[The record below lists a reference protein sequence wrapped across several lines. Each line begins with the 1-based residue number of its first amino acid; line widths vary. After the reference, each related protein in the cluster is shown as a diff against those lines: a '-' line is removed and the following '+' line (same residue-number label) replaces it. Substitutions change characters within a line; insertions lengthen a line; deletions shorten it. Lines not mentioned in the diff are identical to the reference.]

1 MLWKLL
7 VGVLAAAVL
16 AESAFIIFGR
26 HPINRFRAV
35 DEDGYLAFDTAT
47 GQLCRTIRIKSTSKG
62 VQSSPTVDRAPEPHL
77 AKPNEDKNLK
87 GWDRIAEAIQSS
99 PSNTEAEE
107 KYRVELIRGL
117 PACADI
123 R

>member
-1 MLWKLL
+1 LDAVAVAEVRMLWKLL

-47 GQLCRTIRIKSTSKG
+47 D
-62 VQSSPTVDRAPEPHL
+62 SS
-77 AKPNEDKNLK
+77 
-87 GWDRIAEAIQSS
+87 
-99 PSNTEAEE
+99 
-107 KYRVELIRGL
+107 VERFE
-117 PACADI
+117 
-123 R
+123 